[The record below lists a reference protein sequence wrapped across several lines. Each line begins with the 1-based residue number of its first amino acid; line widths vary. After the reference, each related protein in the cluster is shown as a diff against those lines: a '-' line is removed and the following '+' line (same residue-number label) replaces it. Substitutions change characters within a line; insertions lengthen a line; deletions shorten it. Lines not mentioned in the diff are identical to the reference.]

1 MASPRPTGTTARW
14 MSKQRLRWSFGW
26 FESSG
31 DATTTRRELGVAA
44 VAMASPS
51 AHLDLHGEE
60 EGNGGGVSW
69 WRRGVLEAR
78 PSLTG
83 GASAGVRPPRRVHAA
98 ATA

>member
-1 MASPRPTGTTARW
+1 M
-14 MSKQRLRWSFGW
+14 
-26 FESSG
+26 
-31 DATTTRRELGVAA
+31 TRRELGVAA

-51 AHLDLHGEE
+51 ARLGLHGEE

-69 WRRGVLEAR
+69 WRRGVLKAC

-83 GASAGVRPPRRVHAA
+83 GASASVRPPRRVHAA